1 MEALKIP
8 DFIRKLAITGV
19 VVFLSALF
27 GFIAY
32 NYLMYKIWK
41 PYFKYIDI
49 DCKIKNNSTVIILTA
64 KSELKNITIYDPNDR
79 MVKVIKSLSK
89 DSSDLVYVKYAF
101 NPNYVQVEFRVNNN
115 TYRAVS
121 ECKEEVSLLQ
131 KLLK

>member
-8 DFIRKLAITGV
+8 DFIRKFAITGI

-41 PYFKYIDI
+41 PYYRYIDI
-49 DCKIKNNSTVIILTA
+49 DCKIKNNSTIIILTA
-64 KSELKNITIYDPNDR
+64 KSLLRNITIYDPEDKI
-79 MVKVIKSLSK
+79 VKEIKELNK

-101 NPNYVQVEFRVNNN
+101 NPNYVQVEFTVNNK

-121 ECKEEVSLLQ
+121 ECKIEESLLQ
-131 KLLK
+131 KLLR